1 MRDSD
6 PGSSIETVLDAI
18 RVTVQSVYLAAE
30 SDSGALRYVF
40 PYFVRIQNGG
50 GETVRLFWRHWRI
63 HDPVGGDVEVEG
75 EGVVG
80 QSPVLAPGDVHE
92 YQSFC
97 ILRSPTGH
105 MDGFYHFRRGD
116 GSVFRAPI
124 PRFQLQAPLDAT
136 GDHLV

>member
-1 MRDSD
+1 MND
-6 PGSSIETVLDAI
+6 PDGGSSIETVTDAI
-18 RVTVQSVYLAAE
+18 RVRVRTAYFAAE
-30 SDSGALRYVF
+30 SDPRALRYVF
-40 PYFVRIQNGG
+40 PYFVRIENVGT
-50 GETVRLFWRHWRI
+50 ETVRLFWRHWRI
-63 HDPVGGDVEVEG
+63 HDPVAGDQEVRG

-80 QSPVLAPGDVHE
+80 ETPLLAPGEVHE

-124 PRFQLQAPLDAT
+124 PRFHLQAPLDAD
-136 GDHLV
+136 GGYLA

>member
-1 MRDSD
+1 MREYD
-6 PGSSIETVLDAI
+6 GSFQIETVTDAI
-18 RVTVQSVYLAAE
+18 RVSVQSVYLAAE
-30 SDSGALRYVF
+30 SDPGTLRYVF
-40 PYFVRIQNGG
+40 PYFVRIENTG
-50 GETVRLFWRHWRI
+50 GEPVQLFWRHWRI
-63 HDPVGGDVEVEG
+63 HDPVGGDQEVEG

-80 QSPVLAPGDVHE
+80 ETPLLAPGEAHE

-97 ILRSPTGH
+97 VLRSPTGH

-136 GDHLV
+136 GDYLA